1 MSHLVPGFLD
11 PDQAGLE
18 DFDVGLRVTSAH
30 SCPNFPGFVLLDQ
43 QLPKRGL
50 RVTSPPK
57 PARKS
62 QAQTPLGAS
71 ARGTPAAAD
80 DPRHES
86 PVNPSRD
93 EDAPCAGTA
102 QHHTPPSSSSG
113 SLQPTDRGDTTSG
126 RTDTVS
132 ANSSSLSPSTK
143 RGRRSTVPPLRQL
156 TPRQN
161 SGTGGGSTLA
171 SRPGSLLQSASS
183 WHQHHGRDAATQGG
197 SLGLSG
203 VGDLLGAWASDPED
217 HHEGFRGCGRTPL
230 DFERDGHLH
239 LQRPRRRERSEDVS
253 LVSGGPSSRTNLR
266 HRERNEPPAR
276 LARMEHSPS
285 GSEVTASSMSMMS
298 SPVARGCRAG

>member
-1 MSHLVPGFLD
+1 MRAPTPCAEDLSFLSLLTRPARDTLSQKTPPSLRIPRTWEKRPARDRGGLLSHLVPGFLD

-86 PVNPSRD
+86 PVDPSRD

-171 SRPGSLLQSASS
+171 SRPGSLLQSA
-183 WHQHHGRDAATQGG
+183 
-197 SLGLSG
+197 
-203 VGDLLGAWASDPED
+203 
-217 HHEGFRGCGRTPL
+217 
-230 DFERDGHLH
+230 
-239 LQRPRRRERSEDVS
+239 
-253 LVSGGPSSRTNLR
+253 
-266 HRERNEPPAR
+266 
-276 LARMEHSPS
+276 
-285 GSEVTASSMSMMS
+285 
-298 SPVARGCRAG
+298 

>member
-43 QLPKRGL
+43 QFPERGL

-62 QAQTPLGAS
+62 QAQTPPGAV
-71 ARGTPAAAD
+71 ARGAPAAAD

-86 PVNPSRD
+86 PVDPSRD

-102 QHHTPPSSSSG
+102 QDHTPPSSSSG

-132 ANSSSLSPSTK
+132 ANSSSLSPSTE
-143 RGRRSTVPPLRQL
+143 RGRRPTVPPLRQL
-156 TPRQN
+156 TPPPEIRHRGWVY
-161 SGTGGGSTLA
+161 SGEQTWVTSRERLRCGLRLQLCGILGSTTWGAGGRNLGILSLA
-171 SRPGSLLQSASS
+171 MGDNTDSSGATGPPNKGMKEANLAMSA
-183 WHQHHGRDAATQGG
+183 
-197 SLGLSG
+197 
-203 VGDLLGAWASDPED
+203 
-217 HHEGFRGCGRTPL
+217 
-230 DFERDGHLH
+230 
-239 LQRPRRRERSEDVS
+239 
-253 LVSGGPSSRTNLR
+253 
-266 HRERNEPPAR
+266 
-276 LARMEHSPS
+276 
-285 GSEVTASSMSMMS
+285 
-298 SPVARGCRAG
+298 